1 MTPKFDNLASL
12 LMEVETPQERADRIE
27 DEIAR
32 GYGKSKRV
40 ATPSRERQSSRP
52 PQSDV
57 DDEQT
62 KRGPRIKKPAVP
74 RMVTANPIPRD
85 WRVPIR
91 GYARD
96 EILAAAEKLKGGKK

>member
-40 ATPSRERQSSRP
+40 YTPSRERQSSRP
-52 PQSDV
+52 PRSDV
-57 DDEQT
+57 DDKHTE
-62 KRGPRIKKPAVP
+62 RGPRIKEPAVP
-74 RMVTANPIPRD
+74 RMVTTGPIPKN
-85 WRVPIR
+85 WRVHNPSKH
-91 GYARD
+91 
-96 EILAAAEKLKGGKK
+96 EIAAAEKLRDRKK